1 MILQAFRRITKSDYA
16 AQFQDLVDQLS
27 VSINNGFESL
37 YQLTNNNI
45 SLKDNISCTLKTI
58 NLSVDDTGTP
68 KTNTSISLS
77 QTTAVQGLVILKID
91 NKSTAS
97 NYTTSGVNI
106 SYNITN
112 TGVQVTNIKGLN
124 PNDNYQIKVVIFQD

>member
-1 MILQAFRRITKSDYA
+1 MILQAFRRITKTDYA
-16 AQFQDLVDQLS
+16 AQYQDLVDQLS

-37 YQLTNNNI
+37 YQLTTNSI

-58 NLSVDDTGTP
+58 NLSVDATGNP
-68 KTNTSISLS
+68 KNTVVVSLS

-91 NKSTAS
+91 NKTNST

-112 TGVQVTNIKGLN
+112 SGVQVTNIKGLN